1 MKDLFYMS
9 KIDYYSCKR
18 IELSEVHTHSEFSL
32 MGDSEI
38 QQLSELR
45 LIVLVNR

>member
-32 MGDSEI
+32 MGDTVRYS
-38 QQLSELR
+38 SS
-45 LIVLVNR
+45 VNSGLLC